1 MPRQAVFHFPDRTEI
16 RYLEARPEPGE
27 LVSSQGQWWVVVNA
41 QTVDRLTWSL
51 TLVASLESHD
61 GRKQPEST
69 VAFIPAASDDGRP
82 LGPAA

>member
-27 LVSSQGQWWVVVNA
+27 LVSSQGQWWVVVSA

-51 TLVASLESHD
+51 TLVSSLESHD
-61 GRKQPEST
+61 GRPQPEGA
-69 VAFIPAASDDGRP
+69 VAFMSSSDDGRP